1 MWVNDFAG
9 EEADCL
15 NQLAPVLSV
24 NWSHPSGL
32 LRASLFNAMPDE
44 QPGDA
49 IYNKMEART
58 GRLFLVSAPRA
69 RLSLGCVAHSVGCAQ
84 SHVSGGFWLQLSSPL
99 TDALPDVQG
108 GVKAV
113 SCAIIAGIWAAF
125 FQECQR
131 ESCAQ
136 VLQESVSMDEW
147 EVVWLRK
154 GRKGG
159 GLSGGWRGFAIDMEL
174 SAGNHHRRHH
184 NPTLADESIKTK
196 IG

>member
-1 MWVNDFAG
+1 M
-9 EEADCL
+9 
-15 NQLAPVLSV
+15 
-24 NWSHPSGL
+24 
-32 LRASLFNAMPDE
+32 
-44 QPGDA
+44 
-49 IYNKMEART
+49 
-58 GRLFLVSAPRA
+58 
-69 RLSLGCVAHSVGCAQ
+69 CAQ

-113 SCAIIAGIWAAF
+113 SCTIIAGIWAAF
-125 FQECQR
+125 FQECQQ

-174 SAGNHHRRHH
+174 SAGNHHHHH
-184 NPTLADESIKTK
+184 NPTRLLPMNEYQLSLKIERLRCAGDTVLFEALGQDEGEEEALPRIRAT
-196 IG
+196 IYRALPLEDNPNRQ

>member
-1 MWVNDFAG
+1 M
-9 EEADCL
+9 
-15 NQLAPVLSV
+15 
-24 NWSHPSGL
+24 
-32 LRASLFNAMPDE
+32 
-44 QPGDA
+44 
-49 IYNKMEART
+49 
-58 GRLFLVSAPRA
+58 
-69 RLSLGCVAHSVGCAQ
+69 CAQ

-113 SCAIIAGIWAAF
+113 SRTAIVGIWAAF
-125 FQECQR
+125 FQECQQ
-131 ESCAQ
+131 ESCEQ

-174 SAGNHHRRHH
+174 SAGNHHHRNR

>member
-1 MWVNDFAG
+1 M
-9 EEADCL
+9 
-15 NQLAPVLSV
+15 
-24 NWSHPSGL
+24 
-32 LRASLFNAMPDE
+32 
-44 QPGDA
+44 
-49 IYNKMEART
+49 
-58 GRLFLVSAPRA
+58 
-69 RLSLGCVAHSVGCAQ
+69 CAQ

-113 SCAIIAGIWAAF
+113 SRTVIAGIWAAF
-125 FQECQR
+125 FQACQQS
-131 ESCAQ
+131 SCAQ

-174 SAGNHHRRHH
+174 SAGNHHHHH
-184 NPTLADESIKTK
+184 NPSRLLLMNRSRPRLVDRLMVMCRRHCALR
-196 IG
+196 GARAGRG